1 MISENENWPFKNVSL
16 SLTNANG
23 DIIHQ
28 RVVRHDRTASFLA
41 GLVLQSIKAH
51 PHKFDAKKLTSSTKT
66 TSENSNLIDKK
77 GAVEELKKLKEL
89 LDLEIITK
97 SEYDAKAVE
106 LKKIILQ

>member
-1 MISENENWPFKNVSL
+1 MNLKKQIFVLINDLDNIPEDLNLNPNLGLYLYLISENENWPFKNVSL

-51 PHKFDAKKLTSSTKT
+51 PHKFDAKKLHLQQKQH
-66 TSENSNLIDKK
+66 
-77 GAVEELKKLKEL
+77 LK
-89 LDLEIITK
+89 IQT
-97 SEYDAKAVE
+97 
-106 LKKIILQ
+106 